1 MEDIMTV
8 DLMIMKE
15 TTEVIIAVI
24 IEGEVKGM
32 EEEILIIDEKDIQ
45 KMTVNLVMEVGRK
58 VMEEEDI
65 EGAEAVVDQM
75 TEGLE
80 VKGDIVDFKR
90 VLPWNLAVVQT

>member
-1 MEDIMTV
+1 
-8 DLMIMKE
+8 
-15 TTEVIIAVI
+15 
-24 IEGEVKGM
+24 
-32 EEEILIIDEKDIQ
+32 
-45 KMTVNLVMEVGRK
+45 MTVNLVTEAWRK